1 MAIPDD
7 ALNEVYDHVGG
18 TELSHEPASKAIGRE
33 SDFVRDQVVLAL
45 RKDDRLRSLVD
56 ITASVTDDEILLA
69 ATWTDQEQRALAER
83 IARSLA
89 VGRVVRSEPAH

>member
-18 TELSHEPASKAIGRE
+18 TELSHQPASKALGRE
-33 SDFVRDQVVLAL
+33 SEFVWEQVMLAL
-45 RKDDRLRSLVD
+45 KKDERLQSLVD
-56 ITASVTDDEILLA
+56 ITANVTDDEILLA
-69 ATWTDQEQRALAER
+69 AAWTDEEQRAVAER

-89 VGRVVRSEPAH
+89 VGRVVRSE